1 MTDDTKFPNVLYR
14 HDPCRFDT
22 RYWQL
27 LGMKRVECEFGRHLV
42 AAVILGSVI
51 GYERRGPDRPA
62 GIRTMSLIGELL
74 NDLLIYF
81 IGRFCG
87 R

>member
-1 MTDDTKFPNVLYR
+1 
-14 HDPCRFDT
+14 
-22 RYWQL
+22 
-27 LGMKRVECEFGRHLV
+27 MKRVECEFGRHLV
-42 AAVILGSVI
+42 AAVIFGSII